1 MTSDKFDKLKFDG
14 ENKLSFSP
22 SNFNLFLDIK
32 LDLAYNNFAGQE
44 LAI

>member
-1 MTSDKFDKLKFDG
+1 MTSDKFDG
-14 ENKLSFSP
+14 ENKLLFSP

-32 LDLAYNNFAGQE
+32 LDFDYNNFVGQE